1 MVTRR
6 GGLLT
11 GTSMQDQ
18 PLRSTDRGKA
28 EICEN
33 KDDFTLLHTTHN
45 HTFVYNSR
53 YFTQHLLNLW
63 GQHLFPNVRRS
74 SYFPVCSGSQAQCRP
89 A

>member
-11 GTSMQDQ
+11 GTSMQNQ

-33 KDDFTLLHTTHN
+33 KDDFTLLHTHN

-53 YFTQHLLNLW
+53 YFTALFVEPL
-63 GQHLFPNVRRS
+63 GTTFPNVRRS
-74 SYFPVCSGSQAQCRP
+74 SYFPVCSGSQTQCRP